1 MHEAIS
7 KKNCIPVIIVSVIV
21 SKNVHFPGLPKQ
33 QKQSCGKIKHSALTS
48 FPCVSIIT
56 IYLTGKLELLTDP
69 DEMLTLRCDGNQVFY
84 STCFK
89 QNAFLEEELEDRYQ
103 AASFIKPTA

>member
-69 DEMLTLRCDGNQVFY
+69 DEMLTLHVVMGIRFFTVRVSSKMHFWRKN
-84 STCFK
+84 
-89 QNAFLEEELEDRYQ
+89 
-103 AASFIKPTA
+103 

>member
-33 QKQSCGKIKHSALTS
+33 KKQSCGKIKHSALTS

-69 DEMLTLRCDGNQVFY
+69 DEMLTLHVVMGIRFFTVRVSSKMHFWRKN
-84 STCFK
+84 
-89 QNAFLEEELEDRYQ
+89 
-103 AASFIKPTA
+103 